1 MSNLIKLVLLYGGKS
16 GEHEISLRSAASV
29 LAALDPKRYDI
40 QPIGIDK
47 SGRFFLSDY
56 KKLLQYP
63 DALPVLQ
70 EESLPLSSLVND
82 GRLAVEADVIFP
94 VVHGPMYEDGC
105 LQGILEHSGTAYV
118 GCDVLSSA
126 IGMEPRT

>member
-56 KKLLQYP
+56 KKLLQ
-63 DALPVLQ
+63 
-70 EESLPLSSLVND
+70 
-82 GRLAVEADVIFP
+82 
-94 VVHGPMYEDGC
+94 
-105 LQGILEHSGTAYV
+105 
-118 GCDVLSSA
+118 
-126 IGMEPRT
+126 